1 MRSWQLPGV
10 LMLLI
15 CEKQPRIIE
24 PKIII
29 RIQIDR
35 GIKCVLS
42 KENIKS
48 HVQNVGQLGA
58 V

>member
-1 MRSWQLPGV
+1 
-10 LMLLI
+10 MLLI